1 MGVENGVHSAAAS
14 ELHRRAR
21 DRRRRSPTDRHGAV
35 DRRRSRPLRED
46 RRIERNPR
54 HRQGLLAVLLRPPQH
69 PFHRRDT
76 SRGNGVR
83 RGIERRTCEAARL
96 SWRVGRANVHGERQ
110 GSGPHEPRAPCP
122 RVAVPIAGAVRLH
135 RQGIRAWCWN
145 VAMGRSGNG
154 SRGQIGGGDPEA
166 LLPGDRYH
174 EPRRRLAR
182 IAVVAVLAAAS
193 WLIAF
198 VTWST
203 EPAGYDFVA
212 LYAAARLVATGHGAQ
227 VTDPAALFAAED
239 AAPPR
244 AVFDD
249 PIRLSKTLPALA
261 AVMAP
266 LGALP
271 IQAAYAVM
279 LTFSVLALICAA
291 LLLGPLAAREQR
303 GRAFAFALLAPTSLI
318 ALVEGQTSPFVL
330 LCVAASLRAPPVW
343 SGALLGLL
351 ALRPQLLPLFA
362 LVAITERRRA
372 TGLVAAAGIVILI
385 SFLIAGVEGMA
396 H

>member
-21 DRRRRSPTDRHGAV
+21 DRRRRSPTDRPGAV
-35 DRRRSRPLRED
+35 DRHRSRPLRED

-96 SWRVGRANVHGERQ
+96 SWRIGRANVHGERQ

-135 RQGIRAWCWN
+135 WQGIRAWCWN

-154 SRGQIGGGDPEA
+154 TRGQIGGGDPEA
-166 LLPGDRYH
+166 LLPRDRYH

-227 VTDPAALFAAED
+227 VTDPAALFAVEN
-239 AAPPR
+239 AALPGT
-244 AVFDD
+244 VFDD
-249 PIRLSKTLPALA
+249 PIRLSKNLPALA

-291 LLLGPLAAREQR
+291 LLLGPPAS
-303 GRAFAFALLAPTSLI
+303 RAWHAFRRSS
-318 ALVEGQTSPFVL
+318 VSPPRSYDPGSSGSRP
-330 LCVAASLRAPPVW
+330 LCVASSAGTTSRSTPGWRWRSTPSQRSRCWFVRACSRRAPSTPR
-343 SGALLGLL
+343 SG
-351 ALRPQLLPLFA
+351 RSWLPRTLSC
-362 LVAITERRRA
+362 T
-372 TGLVAAAGIVILI
+372 TG
-385 SFLIAGVEGMA
+385 
-396 H
+396 